1 MPIDFQLNVPFLCI
15 FILMVTAI
23 VLPLLKSNNM
33 MRATTFVTMSVV
45 AIFSLVLILYL
56 KDNEAG
62 YFTYQL
68 GKAGAPWTNELRAG
82 MFEAVMALVFSV
94 VMMLSI
100 AGGYKSYK
108 DDIKE
113 DKQYAYYVLMNMLT
127 ASLLALVYT
136 NDLFTAYVFI
146 EINTVA
152 ACGIVVAKE
161 TGETVWATI
170 KYFIMSALG
179 SGLLLFGISILY
191 TITGH
196 LLMDGLNSSIQQLV
210 STGTYMFPLIVAFA
224 FIMISVC
231 VKSALFPFHS
241 WLPDAHGSATATS
254 SAILS
259 GLVLK
264 GYIILL
270 IKVIYRIYGIETIAT
285 LNVLPVILIL
295 GLAAMMYGSIM
306 AVMQKEIKQMI
317 AYSSVAQVGYIFMG
331 IGLGTK
337 LGLDA
342 AVFHIVTHAITK
354 AMLFLNAG
362 TIIKQAHVKKLKNLG
377 NFGYTMPITMALFT
391 LGALSMIG
399 IPPSIGFSSKWNFAE
414 AIMTSDKVWIILLLA
429 ISSLLNALYYLPVVI
444 RAYFNGKDAAVQS
457 VSIERKEGAL
467 AELLPM
473 ILLGI
478 SIVCF
483 GLYSDV
489 IFNFISVGLT
499 HL

>member
-1 MPIDFQLNVPFLCI
+1 
-15 FILMVTAI
+15 
-23 VLPLLKSNNM
+23 
-33 MRATTFVTMSVV
+33 
-45 AIFSLVLILYL
+45 
-56 KDNEAG
+56 
-62 YFTYQL
+62 
-68 GKAGAPWTNELRAG
+68 
-82 MFEAVMALVFSV
+82 
-94 VMMLSI
+94 
-100 AGGYKSYK
+100 
-108 DDIKE
+108 
-113 DKQYAYYVLMNMLT
+113 
-127 ASLLALVYT
+127 
-136 NDLFTAYVFI
+136 
-146 EINTVA
+146 
-152 ACGIVVAKE
+152 
-161 TGETVWATI
+161 
-170 KYFIMSALG
+170 
-179 SGLLLFGISILY
+179 
-191 TITGH
+191 
-196 LLMDGLNSSIQQLV
+196 
-210 STGTYMFPLIVAFA
+210 
-224 FIMISVC
+224 
-231 VKSALFPFHS
+231 
-241 WLPDAHGSATATS
+241 
-254 SAILS
+254 
-259 GLVLK
+259 
-264 GYIILL
+264 
-270 IKVIYRIYGIETIAT
+270 
-285 LNVLPVILIL
+285 
-295 GLAAMMYGSIM
+295 
-306 AVMQKEIKQMI
+306 VMQKEIKQMI